1 MVRRCNPL
9 SVLFT
14 LVLFRWRHAIVHRV
28 GMKHYRDEIEE
39 KQTEAPA
46 RRSECRQQHE
56 DPDWDRPKHPQKAR
70 ELVSLVNMSQAGND
84 TEDNCDG
91 VTRFAF
97 RRFSR
102 PARPITPVAARGV
115 LRQQMSAVWTLDF
128 ISSARL
134 RLSCWRVRVLHTHFN
149 H

>member
-1 MVRRCNPL
+1 ML
-9 SVLFT
+9 SVLFA
-14 LVLFRWRHAIVHRV
+14 LVFFGWRYAIVHCV
-28 GMKHYRDEIEE
+28 GVKHYRDEVEE
-39 KQTEAPA
+39 KQAEAPA

-56 DPDWDRPKHPQKAR
+56 DPDWDRTKHPQKAR

-84 TEDNCDG
+84 TEDNRDG

-102 PARPITPVAARGV
+102 SARPITPVAARGI
-115 LRQQMSAVWTLDF
+115 LSQQMAAVWTRHF

-134 RLSCWRVRVLHTHFN
+134 SASRWRIRVLHTHFN